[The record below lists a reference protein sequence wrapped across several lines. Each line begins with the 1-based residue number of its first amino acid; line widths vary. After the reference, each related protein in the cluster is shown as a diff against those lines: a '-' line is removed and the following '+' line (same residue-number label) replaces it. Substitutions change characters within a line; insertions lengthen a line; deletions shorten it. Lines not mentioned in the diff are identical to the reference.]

1 MFETLFQYLP
11 KPNLQSYLPLQF
23 QSEQIG
29 WVYWENL
36 PILHHFPKIFLIEQ
50 EKVLFTELFIQSS
63 FEIRNEL
70 LAEFSLF
77 LKKNGIIQNW
87 RNEAYGIYYPDSDLK
102 NALFTI
108 ERGVAPF
115 LGFRVFGVHIN
126 GYQYT
131 DNTHQVEKLW
141 IAKRSKLKFIEPHKL
156 DNLAAGGL
164 SYGENPL
171 ETAKREAMEEAK
183 VPEILTEKLQFIS
196 RFNYL
201 TEHEGTIRNECIFM
215 FDLPLPETFTPMI
228 NDGEVEDFY
237 HLAPKEVE
245 MALLDGNRFKPNSGL
260 VTLQFLLRKNLTS
273 FNLKEKSFL
282 QQKLGL

>member
-1 MFETLFQYLP
+1 MFEKLFQYLP
-11 KPNLQSYLPLQF
+11 KPNLQSYLPIHF
-23 QSEQIG
+23 HHDQIG
-29 WVYWENL
+29 WVYRDNL
-36 PILHHFPKIFLIEQ
+36 PVLSHFPQIFNINPDT
-50 EKVLFTELFIQSS
+50 VLFTEQFLKSS
-63 FEIRNEL
+63 FEIRNSL

-77 LKKNGIIQNW
+77 LKKNQIIQNW
-87 RNEAYGIYYPDSDLK
+87 RDEAYGIYYPNSDLK

-126 GYQYT
+126 GYQYSQ
-131 DNTHQVEKLW
+131 NHQQIEKLW

-171 ETAKREAMEEAK
+171 ETAQREAMEEAE
-183 VPEILTEKLQFIS
+183 VPVLLTEKLQFIS

-201 TEHEGTIRNECIFM
+201 TEHENMIRNECIFM
-215 FDLPLPETFTPMI
+215 FDLPLPQEFTPVI

-237 HLAPKEVE
+237 HLSPKEVE
-245 MALLDGNRFKPNSGL
+245 IVLLDGDQFKPNSGL

-273 FNLKEKSFL
+273 FNAAQKSFL

>member
-23 QSEQIG
+23 HDEQIG
-29 WVYWENL
+29 WVYRENL
-36 PILHHFPKIFLIEQ
+36 PVLRYFPQLFLIEQ
-50 EKVLFTELFIQSS
+50 ERVIFTAYFLQSS
-63 FEIRNEL
+63 FESRNEL

-77 LKKNGIIQNW
+77 LKKNSIVQNW
-87 RNEAYGIYYPDSDLK
+87 RDEAYGIYYPSSDLQ

-126 GYQYT
+126 GYQYS
-131 DNTHQVEKLW
+131 QEKKSIGKLW

-183 VPEILTEKLQFIS
+183 VPKNLTENLHFIS
-196 RFNYL
+196 HFNYL
-201 TEHEGTIRNECIFM
+201 TEHENTIRNECIFM
-215 FDLPLPETFTPMI
+215 FDLPLPEEFTPVI

-237 HLAPKEVE
+237 HLSPKEVE
-245 MALLDGNRFKPNSGL
+245 IALLDGNRFKPNSGL

-273 FNLKEKSFL
+273 FNIAEKSFL
-282 QQKLGL
+282 RQKLGL